1 MKLIPRVS
9 EKAVDQAAQGVYVFE
24 VPTAATKPDVAK
36 AVADNFK
43 VKVDEVNM
51 LVQRGKAKTFKRI
64 KGRRSDV
71 KKAYV
76 KLQKGQKITLFEEAK

>member
-9 EKAVDQAAQGVYVFE
+9 EKAVDQAAQGVYVFD
-24 VPTAATKPDVAK
+24 VPATATKPDVAK
-36 AVADNFK
+36 AVAESFK

-51 LVQRGKAKTFKRI
+51 LIQRGKTKTFKRI
-64 KGRRSDV
+64 KGSRADV

-76 KLQKGQKITLFEEAK
+76 KLQKGQKITLFEEAR